1 MFASKCIKQQQLKQN
16 KLEKE
21 MLACSKKAN
30 VFDCTCCFST
40 DRCDDM
46 NVPHS

>member
-30 VFDCTCCFST
+30 MFDSVLAVSPLT
-40 DRCDDM
+40 DVM
-46 NVPHS
+46 I

>member
-21 MLACSKKAN
+21 MLASSKKAN
-30 VFDCTCCFST
+30 VFDSVLAVSPLT
-40 DRCDDM
+40 D
-46 NVPHS
+46 VTI

>member
-21 MLACSKKAN
+21 MLASVKRPMCSTVLA
-30 VFDCTCCFST
+30 VSPLT
-40 DRCDDM
+40 DVM
-46 NVPHS
+46 I